1 VNLSACLAC
10 SAHGG
15 FAGLRDTYIIDSK
28 PFSPSEQQQQ
38 DAGITSVC
46 TCTYSTASSAYGQP
60 PYVSMVM
67 NKGFEPPTFKTYLDF
82 CDEPKG
88 GQAMFNF
95 SGPDGELMTDVMNE
109 YFFHLTNIRIA
120 APTSAIML
128 PEEGW
133 KAARM
138 TEAQREWQHLQLL
151 GGFKSS
157 RTNRLLGHWHTLRT
171 TSWHYWHCEWLHCS
185 LKQLHCAC
193 LKHPHCACQLS
204 HVCIGHAPGS
214 TLIDAQ
220 QA

>member
-1 VNLSACLAC
+1 MLVCTAYGIVRASCVNLSACLAC
-10 SAHGG
+10 SSHGG

-28 PFSPSEQQQQ
+28 PFNPHEQQQQ

-60 PYVSMVM
+60 PYVSLVL
-67 NKGFEPPTFKTYLDF
+67 NEGHEPPTFKTYLDF

-95 SGPDGELMTDVMNE
+95 SGPDGELMTAVMNE
-109 YFFHLTNIRIA
+109 YFFHLTNIRIE

-138 TEAQREWQHLQLL
+138 TEAQREWRHLQHWGSSTPTGQL
-151 GGFKSS
+151 G
-157 RTNRLLGHWHTLRT
+157 RWHTVCA
-171 TSWHYWHCEWLHCS
+171 TSWGMHDR
-185 LKQLHCAC
+185 
-193 LKHPHCACQLS
+193 
-204 HVCIGHAPGS
+204 G
-214 TLIDAQ
+214 TT
-220 QA
+220 